1 MPELLFRTED
11 IRPDEILDILVETRA
26 DRETIDQLKGRAP
39 VVLRGSRGVG
49 KSFLLRAAEAEL
61 SNQFAADRVLPVYVT
76 FARASLIADPT
87 PSRFLSWM
95 MAKLCNRLSRALRTH
110 GCDLGASSALRTLR
124 GDGNSEGRSAL
135 ESLEARLEDS
145 WQGEAVEESS
155 LSQPVPGPED
165 LMDAIEDICREMRLR
180 RIVLFIDEA
189 AHVFI
194 PEQQRQFFTLMRD
207 IRSPYLAVKAAVY
220 PGATSYGT
228 SFQMSHDATLIS
240 VDRSVTDDGY
250 ASSMREMVYKQD
262 ASLRQSI
269 ETQGDVFDT
278 LAFAATGNPRILLKT
293 LARSTPLN
301 RRNAQESVRGYYR
314 EDIWTEH
321 SGLSERY
328 PGHEALIDWGRQFIE
343 NEVLPA
349 LHRRNSSDPNDTSS
363 FIWVHKDAP
372 QTVKEAL
379 RLLCYSGVLQEG
391 ISGIRATRS
400 EIGTRYMVNLGCQ
413 FALDGE
419 PISFGANV
427 RRNLSVKRMIE
438 FGANHALFRDIAR
451 FDLDA
456 INDAGNQALA
466 HQLARST
473 DVLDIT
479 PFQREKLD
487 ELGLATV
494 GAVLAASEK
503 DFQKA
508 WYVGETRARQIR
520 NAAIAAVYEYLS
532 G

>member
-26 DRETIDQLKGRAP
+26 DRDAIEQLKGRSA

-61 SNQFAADRVLPVYVT
+61 SKTFSTDRVLPVYVT
-76 FARASLIADPT
+76 FARASLIANPT
-87 PSRFLSWM
+87 PERFLSWM
-95 MAKLCNRLSRALRTH
+95 MSKLCNRLSRSLRAH
-110 GCDLGASSALRTLR
+110 GCELGSSSAMRTLR
-124 GDGNSEGRSAL
+124 GDAGSEGASAL
-135 ESLEARLEDS
+135 ERLESRLEDS
-145 WQGEAVEESS
+145 WNEVPPEEADAPS
-155 LSQPVPGPED
+155 PVPGPED
-165 LMDAIEDICREMRLR
+165 FMDAVEDICGQLNLR
-180 RIVLFIDEA
+180 RIVLFVDEA

-228 SFQMSHDATLIS
+228 SFQMNHDATLIS
-240 VDRSVTDDGY
+240 VDRGVTDDTY
-250 ASSMREMVYKQD
+250 ATSMREMVYKQD
-262 ASLRQSI
+262 ESMRSTI
-269 ETQGDVFDT
+269 ETQGQVFDT

-293 LARSTPLN
+293 LARCSPLN
-301 RRNAQESVRGYYR
+301 RRNAQEAVRGYYR

-349 LHRRNSSDPNDTSS
+349 LHRRNKSDPTDTSS

-372 QTVKEAL
+372 QAVKEAL

-391 ISGIRATRS
+391 VSGIRATRS

-419 PISFGANV
+419 PIGFGAEV
-427 RRNLSVKRMIE
+427 RQNLSVKRMIE

-456 INDAGNQALA
+456 MNDAGNQALV
-466 HQLARST
+466 HQLSRSS
-473 DVLDIT
+473 DVLDVT
-479 PFQREKLD
+479 AFQRQKLR
-487 ELGLATV
+487 ELELQTV
-494 GAVLAASEK
+494 GDVLRASEV